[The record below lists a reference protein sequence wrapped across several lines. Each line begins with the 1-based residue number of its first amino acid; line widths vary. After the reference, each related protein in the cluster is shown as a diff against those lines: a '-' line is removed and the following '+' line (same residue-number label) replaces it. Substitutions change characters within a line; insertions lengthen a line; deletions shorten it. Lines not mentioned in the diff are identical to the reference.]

1 MRKTLALLLA
11 TAFVATLPSLA
22 SAKTKRRHAPVVMQ
36 PVDSN
41 EAGPRLVGNAL
52 RYCSGG
58 SGSITLSVRD
68 SGFGSRVELHV
79 ADDGPGI
86 GAEDVAH
93 IFEPFFTTRSA
104 GTGLGLTLSRKLIEL
119 HGGRLWVESE
129 VGEGST
135 FRFTLPVRQPA
146 MSE

>member
-52 RYCSGG
+52 RQL
-58 SGSITLSVRD
+58 IVPLQVT
-68 SGFGSRVELHV
+68 F
-79 ADDGPGI
+79 APQPQP
-86 GAEDVAH
+86 
-93 IFEPFFTTRSA
+93 EPVTHQRKRHRTARS
-104 GTGLGLTLSRKLIEL
+104 
-119 HGGRLWVESE
+119 
-129 VGEGST
+129 
-135 FRFTLPVRQPA
+135 
-146 MSE
+146 